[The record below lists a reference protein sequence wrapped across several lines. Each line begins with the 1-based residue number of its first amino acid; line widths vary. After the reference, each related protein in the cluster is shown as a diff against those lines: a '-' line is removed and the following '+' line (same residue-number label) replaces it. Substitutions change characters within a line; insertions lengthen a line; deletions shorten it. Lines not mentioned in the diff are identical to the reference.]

1 MCLGVPAQIV
11 EMKDPGRATVTI
23 GGVNRVIST
32 DLLVDEGL
40 DVGEWVLVHVGF
52 ALSKIDEDEATT
64 TLQQIRQLGANTY
77 EDELDSFS
85 TSRID

>member
-11 EMKDPGRATVTI
+11 ERKDPGRATVTI